1 MTEEKQIALINAV
14 VYGYGQ
20 ARLAKAQRE
29 HREFVHYTSAEAA
42 LSIIS
47 NSEVWLRN
55 SAIMNDWSEIAHGE
69 ECFKYVLY
77 QDNETRHR
85 SEQVLGLVR
94 QGLHADLA
102 SYFEQ
107 SAPLRRSHTYLIS
120 ISEHGPAYVGPGVV
134 INDSE
139 YTFGRLSMWRA
150 YGNTGGIALVFNQEP
165 FFGELELNAY
175 SAPVFYGVPTDFAM
189 EWERL
194 LARITDNIEAI
205 RQLPDGMFEENL
217 RRSVHLSS
225 LSCKHP
231 GFQEEREWRIT
242 YSADP
247 AGEGFDDEAFNAAN
261 AIQREVRSINGVP
274 QRLYKL
280 PLKDNERLG
289 IKGISL
295 PDVLSRIII
304 GPTQY
309 PIVLFDALYMAL
321 VRAGV
326 PDPHTKIAISNI
338 PLRT

>member
-1 MTEEKQIALINAV
+1 
-14 VYGYGQ
+14 
-20 ARLAKAQRE
+20 
-29 HREFVHYTSAEAA
+29 
-42 LSIIS
+42 
-47 NSEVWLRN
+47 
-55 SAIMNDWSEIAHGE
+55 
-69 ECFKYVLY
+69 
-77 QDNETRHR
+77 
-85 SEQVLGLVR
+85 
-94 QGLHADLA
+94 
-102 SYFEQ
+102 
-107 SAPLRRSHTYLIS
+107 
-120 ISEHGPAYVGPGVV
+120 
-134 INDSE
+134 
-139 YTFGRLSMWRA
+139 
-150 YGNTGGIALVFNQEP
+150 
-165 FFGELELNAY
+165 
-175 SAPVFYGVPTDFAM
+175 
-189 EWERL
+189 
-194 LARITDNIEAI
+194 
-205 RQLPDGMFEENL
+205 
-217 RRSVHLSS
+217 
-225 LSCKHP
+225 
-231 GFQEEREWRIT
+231 EWRIT

>member
-1 MTEEKQIALINAV
+1 MTEEEQITLINAV

-20 ARLAKAQRE
+20 ARIAKAQRE
-29 HREFVHYTSAEAA
+29 CREFVHYTSAEAA

-47 NSEVWLRN
+47 NAEVWLRN

-69 ECFKYVLY
+69 ECFGYVLY

-85 SEQVLGLVR
+85 SEQVLDLVR
-94 QGLHADLA
+94 KGLHADLA

-120 ISEHGPAYVGPGVV
+120 ISEHGPEYVGPGVV

-150 YGNTGGIALVFNQEP
+150 YGNAGGIALVFKQEP

-175 SAPVFYGVPTDFAM
+175 SAPVFYGGPQEFGM

-194 LARITDNIEAI
+194 LARIIDNIELI
-205 RQLPDGMFEENL
+205 RQLPNGLFEEEL
-217 RRSVHLSS
+217 RRSIHMSS

-231 GFQEEREWRIT
+231 GFREEREWRIT

-247 AGEGFDDEAFNAAN
+247 TSEGFDDEVFNATN
-261 AIQREVRSINGVP
+261 AIQRELRSINGVP

-280 PLKDNERLG
+280 PLKDNEPLG
-289 IKGISL
+289 IRGISL
-295 PDVLSRIII
+295 ADVLSRIII

-326 PDPHTKIAISNI
+326 PDPHTKIGISNI